1 MSKKMHKK
9 PSRPGTRRPSSAATE
24 TTPRAAAAARPRKS
38 AKPDGPD
45 SPKMVSSKVLQRG
58 NRPGISPAKRGTST
72 SASGAAATDLLAAD
86 SKAPDF
92 RLPRDGG
99 ATVSLADFRGR
110 HLVLFFYP
118 RANTPGCTKEAMD
131 FSRLAG
137 AFSALGADVV
147 GVSADPPKAQEAF
160 RRKRD
165 LTVPLLSDERHA
177 MLEAYGVWGKKTL
190 YGKVFD
196 GIFRTTV
203 LIGPDGRII
212 NVWRN
217 VKVDGHAEA
226 VLKYIENL

>member
-9 PSRPGTRRPSSAATE
+9 PSRPGTRRPSSAGAA

-38 AKPDGPD
+38 AKPDGAD
-45 SPKMVSSKVLQRG
+45 SSKVLQRG
-58 NRPGISPAKRGTST
+58 NRPGTSPAKRGSST
-72 SASGAAATDLLAAD
+72 SVSGAAATDLLAAD

-137 AFSALGADVV
+137 AFAALGADVV

-160 RRKRD
+160 RARSLRRLGQEDFIRQGVRRNFSDNGADRPGPPDHQRLAQRQGGRPRRGGAEIYRKS
-165 LTVPLLSDERHA
+165 VIAFPEC
-177 MLEAYGVWGKKTL
+177 
-190 YGKVFD
+190 
-196 GIFRTTV
+196 
-203 LIGPDGRII
+203 
-212 NVWRN
+212 
-217 VKVDGHAEA
+217 
-226 VLKYIENL
+226 